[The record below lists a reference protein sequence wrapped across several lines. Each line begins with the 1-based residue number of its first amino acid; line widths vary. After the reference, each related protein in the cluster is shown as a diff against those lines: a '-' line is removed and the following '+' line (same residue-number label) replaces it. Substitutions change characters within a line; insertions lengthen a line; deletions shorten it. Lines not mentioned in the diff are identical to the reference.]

1 MEENVD
7 INTLTPF
14 FKKMDKMEKM
24 DIKKEYDN
32 III

>member
-14 FKKMDKMEKM
+14 FKKMDKME
-24 DIKKEYDN
+24 INGYKKEYDN